1 VPPAGSC
8 CSRDRDPGPAV
19 NVHGAAEVTRGEGTP
34 NAPRTAASDPSSNG
48 AQADAG
54 GGYADTGHRPSGT
67 DPAGAAL
74 AAGVADAAQR
84 EGAAGAPLPGDAETT
99 TAAASA
105 PGAAVATLPSREAD
119 PRLTAAIVACAL
131 FMQNLDG
138 SAVTTALPSMARD
151 LGEEP
156 ARLGAAITAYLV
168 ALTVFIPVSGW
179 VADRFGA
186 KRVFMAAICVFV
198 LASLLCARADN
209 LLELVAARSLQGLG
223 GAMMVPVARLLLLRQ
238 VRKDEMLSAMAWLTM
253 PAMLGPVSGPPL
265 GGLLTDAF
273 GWHAVFLINLPI
285 GALGLALVAWKIP
298 PTPARDPGPPDLP
311 GLALV
316 GAALALLMFGLETVG
331 RGVVPRP
338 LPEAALGLGLLTGW
352 GAVRHCL
359 RAARPALDFSLFR
372 VRTFK
377 QGALAGSLFR
387 VGAGATPFLVPLLLQ
402 LGFGKSASQAGLV
415 SFATALGAF
424 AMKPLARPV
433 LRRFGFRRALV
444 GGALLSAAG
453 VAVLATLSPAW
464 PLAAI
469 FAVLAAGGL
478 FRSLQF
484 SALNALAFADLPAA
498 RLSAGT
504 SLFGTFQQLAP
515 ALGVVLATAALEAS
529 AHLAGRAALGGEDFA
544 AAFLVAAALIAA
556 SAPLHARLAPDAG
569 VAVSG
574 HGTGSRAG

>member
-1 VPPAGSC
+1 
-8 CSRDRDPGPAV
+8 
-19 NVHGAAEVTRGEGTP
+19 VTREGAPDAARTP
-34 NAPRTAASDPSSNG
+34 DSDPSGNG
-48 AQADAG
+48 AQSDAG
-54 GGYADTGHRPSGT
+54 SNSAPPDPDPGSRRTN
-67 DPAGAAL
+67 PAGAAL
-74 AAGVADAAQR
+74 ATGVADAVQR
-84 EGAAGAPLPGDAETT
+84 EGAASLPPPRGAGATPA
-99 TAAASA
+99 AAASA
-105 PGAAVATLPSREAD
+105 QSAAAAAPARAAD
-119 PRLTAAIVACAL
+119 PRLTAAIVASAL

-151 LGEEP
+151 LGVEP

-198 LASLLCARADN
+198 LASVLCTRADS

-285 GALGLALVAWKIP
+285 GAIGLALVAWKIP
-298 PTPARDPGPPDLP
+298 PGPARDPGPPDLP

-316 GAALALLMFGLETVG
+316 GTALALLMFGLETAG
-331 RGVVPRP
+331 RDVVPPP
-338 LPEAALGLGLLTGW
+338 LPQAALGLGLLTGIA
-352 GAVRHCL
+352 AVRHCR

-372 VRTFK
+372 VRTFA

-387 VGAGATPFLVPLLLQ
+387 IGAGATPFLVPLLLQ
-402 LGFGKSASQAGLV
+402 VGFGKSASEAGLV

-444 GGALLSAAG
+444 GGALLSATG

-469 FAVLAAGGL
+469 FAVLALGGL

-504 SLFGTFQQLAP
+504 SLFGTLQQLAP

-529 AHLAGRAALGGEDFA
+529 AHLAGRAGLKKEDFA
-544 AAFLVAAALIAA
+544 AAFLVAGAVIAA

-569 VAVSG
+569 AAVSG
-574 HGTGSRAG
+574 QGAATQHPAADR